1 MAFHK
6 HYPLFA
12 SGSDDGTV
20 IVCHGMVYKCVGE
33 SRGFGVSSPVLP
45 QPRGSTGLQGWECWA
60 APHLGFG
67 EEGGGAQ
74 HLWGEGGRAP
84 R

>member
-45 QPRGSTGLQGWECWA
+45 QPRGSTGLQGWGCWA